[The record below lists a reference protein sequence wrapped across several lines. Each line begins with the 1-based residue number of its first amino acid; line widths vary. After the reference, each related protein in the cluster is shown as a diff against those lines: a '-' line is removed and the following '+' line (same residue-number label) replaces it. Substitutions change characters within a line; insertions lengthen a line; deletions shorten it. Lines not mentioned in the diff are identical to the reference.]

1 MELQDCYKNNIVV
14 QPFFDKAKA
23 CLPSLAYLPIQTAF
37 LDQDKMFKCVAI
49 THMKKYLKKAAIA
62 EEDFKELISL
72 LDLFSDPYQEFIE
85 KNANRTW
92 DDIKTNLLG
101 GLL

>member
-1 MELQDCYKNNIVV
+1 MEVPRCYENKNAA

-23 CLPSLAYLPIQTAF
+23 CLPELAYLPIKTAF

-49 THMKKYLKKAAIA
+49 AHMKKYFKKAAIT

-85 KNANRTW
+85 NIAKRTW
-92 DDIKTNLLG
+92 NDIKTNLLG